1 MTVKRI
7 ILSLLVMVLTSF
19 TYGCENKKEDIKTE
33 NHRDIKP
40 MSLNGIWNITNSKGD
55 SGRMSLR
62 QQGGAIFGRYIGKNN
77 PRDRYIV
84 HGEISSQSIILEL
97 QNPKSDVPS
106 KLSGTVKGNKMIG
119 KWIYGDQSG
128 TWEAT
133 KSNSKRNDYIR
144 KSRNPRTSQ

>member
-7 ILSLLVMVLTSF
+7 ILSLLVVVLTAF

-33 NHRDIKP
+33 NKKEDIKTENHGDIKP
-40 MSLNGIWNITNSKGD
+40 MSLNGIWNTTNSNGD

-62 QQGGAIFGRYIGKNN
+62 QQGSAIFGRYIGKNN

-84 HGEISSQSIILEL
+84 HGEISGQSITLEL
-97 QNPKSDVPS
+97 RNPKSDVPS
-106 KLSGTVKGNKMIG
+106 KLSGTVKGNKMSG
-119 KWIYGDQSG
+119 KWIYEDQSG

-133 KSNSKRNDYIR
+133 K
-144 KSRNPRTSQ
+144 Q